1 MKTGFFRLPK
11 LYFFFSLNICDAL
24 RDLVP
29 FVPFKKHE
37 KHSWRSVTSNKTYN
51 FTKSNTPP

>member
-1 MKTGFFRLPK
+1 MFIGLSLAAQIQSWMFEKKT
-11 LYFFFSLNICDAL
+11 ICDAL

-37 KHSWRSVTSNKTYN
+37 KHPWRSVN
-51 FTKSNTPP
+51 FRKIAV